1 MVEVMM
7 MMMMMM
13 KWNDWNEVSV
23 KETDKWDIDEIKQE
37 TDSRDDRKQNE
48 PLVIFKEEDADG
60 DGGEMVTAEEER
72 VLRGGWTDI
81 SLQR

>member
-1 MVEVMM
+1 
-7 MMMMMM
+7 
-13 KWNDWNEVSV
+13 V

-48 PLVIFKEEDADG
+48 RLVIFKEEDADG

-72 VLRGGWTDI
+72 VLRGG
-81 SLQR
+81 